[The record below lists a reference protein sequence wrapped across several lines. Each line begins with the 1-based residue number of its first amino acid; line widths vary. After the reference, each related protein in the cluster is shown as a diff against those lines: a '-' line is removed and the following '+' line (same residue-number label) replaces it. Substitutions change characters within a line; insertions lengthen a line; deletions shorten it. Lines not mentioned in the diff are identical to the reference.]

1 MALSIVDLYSQ
12 EYISQLGTE
21 YICTGFMFD
30 VPETKKTLGEQM
42 ASFDIVGV
50 SSGIYEGT
58 LLGNQFGE
66 GEYNMSPSGQ
76 QTDYSA
82 GGQTGGMGGY

>member
-1 MALSIVDLYSQ
+1 MALSIVDVYNQ
-12 EYISQLGTE
+12 DYISQLGTE

-42 ASFDIVGV
+42 ASFDI
-50 SSGIYEGT
+50 IGT
-58 LLGNQFGE
+58 AA